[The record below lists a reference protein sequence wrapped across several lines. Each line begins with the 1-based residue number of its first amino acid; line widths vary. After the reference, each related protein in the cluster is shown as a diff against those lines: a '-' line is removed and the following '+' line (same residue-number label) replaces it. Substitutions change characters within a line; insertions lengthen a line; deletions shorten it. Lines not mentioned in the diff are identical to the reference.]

1 MFQGN
6 NNTKT
11 EEKKPIQTKEKD
23 EKKKEEKR
31 KSSNIQEQIRKFTA
45 PESGLKKDEKE
56 NKKES
61 NKNEENTKQKEDT
74 KNKIAERI
82 KMMQG
87 GSNTKK
93 DEKKEPPKKLNS
105 LNDRIK
111 AFNEQPKKEEK
122 KTSQVVQNSDT
133 LKKIPNKIDTSKFGG
148 DFASKLSQMNE
159 MFKNQGADPAL
170 RHRYSLVPKH
180 GKYNI
185 NKEPSGELKN
195 KESSNLGIITE
206 EPDKSKEG
214 YDPSTNLQKTLDAV
228 VVKKNKKKKKPPTFS
243 G

>member
-1 MFQGN
+1 
-6 NNTKT
+6 
-11 EEKKPIQTKEKD
+11 
-23 EKKKEEKR
+23 
-31 KSSNIQEQIRKFTA
+31 
-45 PESGLKKDEKE
+45 
-56 NKKES
+56 
-61 NKNEENTKQKEDT
+61 
-74 KNKIAERI
+74 
-82 KMMQG
+82 MQG

-122 KTSQVVQNSDT
+122 KEEKDKDKEKEKDKETDEKSKGNNKVLDRLKKARTSQVVQNSDT